1 MSQLREIQ
9 LARDNTPSISLSWD
23 QQQQQEGDFQHMGNL
38 AKFHNVMSN
47 VTIHTLQWLTTE
59 IKSIFCHPSIVE
71 RITAMLN
78 YFLLHL
84 VSIIIYLYSEIYYSD
99 MYFLVSP
106 YYVLKVLLKDDK
118 I

>member
-9 LARDNTPSISLSWD
+9 QARDNASSNTLSWD

-84 VSIIIYLYSEIYYSD
+84 VCNMYLFNSLIFYTAISHCI
-99 MYFLVSP
+99 
-106 YYVLKVLLKDDK
+106 
-118 I
+118 

>member
-9 LARDNTPSISLSWD
+9 QARDNASSNSLSWD
-23 QQQQQEGDFQHMGNL
+23 QQQQQEGDFQHTGNL

-84 VSIIIYLYSEIYYSD
+84 VCNTICLSNSLISYAAISHSSYFVLNIIINIY
-99 MYFLVSP
+99 
-106 YYVLKVLLKDDK
+106 
-118 I
+118 

>member
-9 LARDNTPSISLSWD
+9 LARDNASSNSLSWD

-84 VSIIIYLYSEIYYSD
+84 VRDIYLFNSLICYTAISFSI
-99 MYFLVSP
+99 
-106 YYVLKVLLKDDK
+106 
-118 I
+118 

>member
-9 LARDNTPSISLSWD
+9 LARDNASSNSLSWD
-23 QQQQQEGDFQHMGNL
+23 QQQQQEGDFQHTGNL

-84 VSIIIYLYSEIYYSD
+84 VCITFLFNCLICYTAISHSI
-99 MYFLVSP
+99 
-106 YYVLKVLLKDDK
+106 
-118 I
+118 

>member
-9 LARDNTPSISLSWD
+9 LARDNASPNALSWD
-23 QQQQQEGDFQHMGNL
+23 QQQQQEGDFQHTGNL

-84 VSIIIYLYSEIYYSD
+84 VCIAFLFNCLICYTAISHSI
-99 MYFLVSP
+99 
-106 YYVLKVLLKDDK
+106 
-118 I
+118 

>member
-9 LARDNTPSISLSWD
+9 LARDNASSNSLSWD

-84 VSIIIYLYSEIYYSD
+84 VRNIYLFNSLICYTVISYSI
-99 MYFLVSP
+99 
-106 YYVLKVLLKDDK
+106 
-118 I
+118 